1 MMVMRMVSLGFDLEP
16 TFAKDGE
23 KRPPKV
29 PALPSFMEYLGYCLF
44 PSTSVFGPFL
54 VFSEHIRFLDPSPIV
69 STTNLMYDAG
79 HLCSCPD
86 IGHVQCLHLIMSRIL
101 SVQSKVLFLILQSS
115 SWLMSIVRAWLGAM
129 VCLATSSCIM
139 PFLFNEPKWNK

>member
-16 TFAKDGE
+16 TFAKDGV

-69 STTNLMYDAG
+69 STSCNADLMQIFYDAG
-79 HLCSCPD
+79 HLCSD
-86 IGHVQCLHLIMSRIL
+86 IGYRSCTVSASYCVQNPQYAVK
-101 SVQSKVLFLILQSS
+101 SVLLNF
-115 SWLMSIVRAWLGAM
+115 A
-129 VCLATSSCIM
+129 
-139 PFLFNEPKWNK
+139 E